1 MARPVWRGHIS
12 FGLVNI
18 PVNLYT
24 VEQRADLQLHLIDS
38 RDQSRVVYERV
49 NAETG
54 QEVPWDTIVRG
65 YEYSKGNYV
74 ILNDAELKRA
84 APEATKA
91 IEIESFVKLADID
104 VMYFDKPYY
113 VEPGKHG
120 KKGYVLLREVLK
132 DTGQVGIAR
141 VVIRTRQYMA
151 AVMPQGNV
159 LILELL
165 RYAQELKEPKGL
177 EIPSSGAKANGVTP
191 QELKIAQTLV
201 ESMTARW
208 EPERNHDEYRDALMK
223 WIDKKIK
230 AGDMAQS
237 AEPEPEAEEEA
248 PAPINFMELLKKS
261 VEHKQPAKSP
271 AARSTTRRSRPAAAR
286 KATTRRK
293 AG

>member
-18 PVNLYT
+18 PVNLHT
-24 VEQRADLQLHLIDS
+24 VEQRADMQLHLIDS

-54 QEVPWDTIVRG
+54 QEVPWDTIVKG

-74 ILNDAELKRA
+74 ILNDTELKRA

-91 IEIESFVKLADID
+91 IEIEAFVKLAEID
-104 VMYFDKPYY
+104 VKFFDKPYY

-120 KKGYVLLREVLK
+120 QKGYVLLREVLK
-132 DTGQVGIAR
+132 ESGQVGIAR

-151 AVMPQGNV
+151 AVMPQGNLLV
-159 LILELL
+159 LELL
-165 RYAQELKEPKGL
+165 RYAQELKEPTGL
-177 EIPSSGAKANGVTP
+177 DIPTGSAKTSGVSA
-191 QELKIAQTLV
+191 QELKIARTLV
-201 ESMTARW
+201 ESMTAKW
-208 EPERNHDEYRDALMK
+208 DAAKYHDEYRDALMK
-223 WIDKKIK
+223 WIDKKVN
-230 AGDMAQS
+230 AGDMAHP
-237 AEPEPEAEEEA
+237 AESEQEENDDA

-261 VEHKQPAKSP
+261 VEHSGRATPSKPAKRRAKTAVASRKP
-271 AARSTTRRSRPAAAR
+271 A
-286 KATTRRK
+286 RRK

>member
-65 YEYSKGNYV
+65 YEYSKGSYV

-237 AEPEPEAEEEA
+237 AEPEAEEEA

-261 VEHKQPAKSP
+261 VEHKQPGKSP
-271 AARSTTRRSRPAAAR
+271 AARSTKRRSRPAAAR

>member
-1 MARPVWRGHIS
+1 MARPVWKGHIS

-18 PVNLYT
+18 PVNLHT
-24 VEQRADLQLHLIDS
+24 VEQRADMQLHLIDS

-49 NAETG
+49 SAETG
-54 QEVPWDTIVRG
+54 QEVPWDTIVKG

-74 ILNDAELKRA
+74 ILDDAELKRA

-91 IEIESFVKLADID
+91 IEIEAFVKLAEID
-104 VMYFDKPYY
+104 AKFFDKPYY

-120 KKGYVLLREVLK
+120 QKGYVLLREVLK
-132 DTGQVGIAR
+132 ESRQVGIAR

-151 AVMPQGNV
+151 AVMPQGDL

-165 RYAQELKEPKGL
+165 RYAQEIKEPKGL
-177 EIPSSGAKANGVTP
+177 DIPAGNAKTSGVSA
-191 QELKIAQTLV
+191 QELKIARTLV

-208 EPERNHDEYRDALMK
+208 DAAKYHDEYRDALMK
-223 WIDKKIK
+223 WIEKKVK
-230 AGDMAQS
+230 AGDMAHP
-237 AEPEPEAEEEA
+237 AEPEREDEEEA

-261 VEHKQPAKSP
+261 VEHSGRASTAKP
-271 AARSTTRRSRPAAAR
+271 VKRRA
-286 KATTRRK
+286 KATTSRKPVRQRK